1 MTGPE
6 KLIVALDLSDLSQA
20 EKLVK
25 TLSGVVKTFKVGKE
39 LFTSAGPKAIQM
51 IHAHKGNVFLDLKF
65 HDIPNTVGAAC
76 EAATRLKV
84 FMLTMHVTG
93 GRTMLFK
100 AVQSVHQTAE
110 KIRTAPPRLLGVTV
124 LTSMT
129 ESDLKDV
136 GIKKKLKQQVEDLS
150 VLAKNCG
157 LDGVV
162 ASGQEIE
169 LIRKAAGNDFLIV
182 TPGVRPIWA
191 AHGDQRRVITPK
203 EAIQR
208 GADFIVVGRP
218 ITEHVKPRIAAER
231 ILDEMGVRA

>member
-1 MTGPE
+1 
-6 KLIVALDLSDLSQA
+6 
-20 EKLVK
+20 
-25 TLSGVVKTFKVGKE
+25 
-39 LFTSAGPKAIQM
+39 AIQM
-51 IHAHKGNVFLDLKF
+51 IHAHHGEVFLDLKF

-76 EAATRLKV
+76 EAAARLKV
-84 FMLTMHVTG
+84 FMVNVHVSG
-93 GRTMLFK
+93 GKPMLFK
-100 AVQSVHQTAE
+100 AVQSIHQTAE
-110 KIRTAPPRLLGVTV
+110 KMKITPPRLLGVTV

-136 GIKKKLKQQVEDLS
+136 GVKKKLKQQVQDLS

-169 LIRKAAGNDFLIV
+169 LIRKAAGSDFLIV

-191 AHGDQRRVITPK
+191 AHGDQRRVITPR

-218 ITEHVKPRIAAER
+218 ITEHAKPRIAAER
-231 ILDEMGVRA
+231 IVDEMGVKS